1 MRIIKLNAIGS
12 TNTYLKQLLR
22 QRPLEDFTVVV
33 TKDQFEGRGQREN
46 SWQTEPNKN
55 LTFSILCNSLNFEA
69 SAQFKLNMI
78 VSVAVYEIITAF
90 DIPKLSLKWPN
101 DILSHNQKIG
111 GILIENYVKNKKIS
125 NSIIGIGLNVN
136 QTSFSNLQ
144 KASSL
149 KIITGQ
155 QYDLDNIMFGLINNL
170 KERLTHWKSVE
181 KELEINYESLL
192 YRINKPSTF
201 EDQSSN
207 KFVAFIRGVTDSG
220 KLILELEGNTVKH
233 YNSKEIRMLF

>member
-12 TNTYLKQLLR
+12 TNTYLKELLR

-69 SAQFKLNMI
+69 GAQFKLNMI
-78 VSVAVYEIITAF
+78 VSVAVYEIITALN
-90 DIPKLSLKWPN
+90 IPKLSLKWPN
-101 DILSHNQKIG
+101 DILSHNKKIG
-111 GILIENYVKNKKIS
+111 GILIENYVKNNKIS

-220 KLILELEGNTVKH
+220 ELILELEGNTVKH

>member
-1 MRIIKLNAIGS
+1 M
-12 TNTYLKQLLR
+12 
-22 QRPLEDFTVVV
+22 
-33 TKDQFEGRGQREN
+33 
-46 SWQTEPNKN
+46 
-55 LTFSILCNSLNFEA
+55 
-69 SAQFKLNMI
+69 
-78 VSVAVYEIITAF
+78 
-90 DIPKLSLKWPN
+90 
-101 DILSHNQKIG
+101 SHNQKIG

-220 KLILELEGNTVKH
+220 ELILELEGNTVKH